1 MITFLKR
8 DLNSIRDE
16 PCEDPGA
23 QELTMKGKTR
33 GMEAQTYLMCLSDS
47 KNTGGPGAEREEE

>member
-8 DLNSIRDE
+8 DLNSLRDE

-23 QELTMKGKTR
+23 QELTIKGKTR
-33 GMEAQTYLMCLSDS
+33 TR
-47 KNTGGPGAEREEE
+47 NGGANIFDVFER